1 MFFFFI
7 NPYAI
12 RLFTTFMLKIF
23 LYLRLLIFIESAAA
37 FNFPPPFEPL
47 MYGLDCRNNTFPHIC
62 RGSDSGVGNVGALN
76 CRKLY
81 NYVRHLRTLFLFD
94 NFAYTIPHASYSQR
108 KIRKQNCH
116 TVCLFVKKTV
126 GHSGVLDKS

>member
-1 MFFFFI
+1 MFFYSI

-12 RLFTTFMLKIF
+12 RLFATFILKIL
-23 LYLRLLIFIESAAA
+23 LYLRLLIIVESAAA

-62 RGSDSGVGNVGALN
+62 RVSDSGVGNEGALS
-76 CRKLY
+76 CRMLY

-94 NFAYTIPHASYSQR
+94 MRTASFAM
-108 KIRKQNCH
+108 KQMQILYLRVITYCQDVTKH
-116 TVCLFVKKTV
+116 LESKAAPMR
-126 GHSGVLDKS
+126 